1 MADSSQNCPICET
14 SASIMFGSPVNKV
27 DCPRC
32 GQYEQG
38 KPWENVSDIR
48 HRIVL
53 SGWIREQNAVT
64 SVPRITAE
72 HVRRTIQLRVPRFG
86 ERTRRALALIVR
98 KFPFGWTNPVMYGQ
112 LVQDL
117 ELQASSYSATTD
129 DLRMLFK
136 LLEAEGLIQ
145 DKQNIGFVVTAR
157 GLLAAE
163 DMSSTGGPSA
173 QGFVAMSFNASL
185 NDAWTNGFDPGIR
198 SAGFRPIRIDTKD
211 YVGGIADEIMAEIR
225 RSRFVVADYTNQANG
240 VYFEAGFALGLGLTV
255 IPTCHQS
262 EIGALH
268 FDIRH
273 LNTLLW
279 ETPEE
284 LAVKLQNRIRA
295 VIGTGPGLVG
305 QGR

>member
-1 MADSSQNCPICET
+1 MSDSQNCPICDT
-14 SASIMFGSPVNKV
+14 PASIMFGSPVNKV

-53 SGWIREQNAVT
+53 SGWIREQNAVH
-64 SVPRITAE
+64 SVPTITSD
-72 HVRRTIQLRVPRFG
+72 HVRRTMGMRVPRFR
-86 ERTRRALALIVR
+86 ERTRRALSVIVR
-98 KFPFGWTNPVMYGQ
+98 KFPLAWTTPLTYGQ
-112 LVQDL
+112 LGQDL
-117 ELQASSYSATTD
+117 ELRASSYSGSFD

-136 LLEAEGLIQ
+136 LLEAENLIQ
-145 DKQNIGFVVTAR
+145 DKQNIGLLVTAK

-163 DMSSTGGPSA
+163 DMSSSGGPSA
-173 QGFVAMSFNASL
+173 QGFVAMSFDASL

-198 SAGFRPIRIDTKD
+198 SAGFRPLRIDAKD

-225 RSRFVVADYTNQANG
+225 RSRFVVTDYTNQANG

-255 IPTCHQS
+255 IPTCHQD

-279 ETPEE
+279 QTPQE
-284 LAVKLQNRIRA
+284 LEAKLQNRIRA
-295 VIGTGPGLVG
+295 VIGTGPNLIEQPG
-305 QGR
+305 

>member
-1 MADSSQNCPICET
+1 MSESQNCPICDT
-14 SASIMFGSPVNKV
+14 PASIIFGSPVNKV

-53 SGWIREQNAVT
+53 SGWIREQNAVH
-64 SVPRITAE
+64 SVPTITAE
-72 HVRRTIQLRVPRFG
+72 HVRRTNSVRIPRFR
-86 ERTRRALALIVR
+86 ERARRALAVIVR
-98 KFPFGWTNPVMYGQ
+98 KFPFGWTNPVMHGQ

-117 ELQASSYSATTD
+117 ELQASSYSASPD

-136 LLEAEGLIQ
+136 LLEAEHFIQ
-145 DKQNIGFVVTAR
+145 DKQSIGFLVTAK

-163 DMSSTGGPSA
+163 DMSSAGGPSA
-173 QGFVAMSFNASL
+173 QGFVAMSFHTSM

-198 SAGFRPIRIDTKD
+198 SAGFRPLRIDSKD

-225 RSRFVVADYTNQANG
+225 RSRFVVVDYTNQANG

-255 IPTCHQS
+255 IPTCQS
-262 EIGALH
+262 DQIGDLH

-279 ETPEE
+279 QTPDE
-284 LAVKLQNRIRA
+284 LALKLQNRIRA
-295 VIGTGPGLVG
+295 VIGTGPDLVE
-305 QGR
+305 QGG

>member
-1 MADSSQNCPICET
+1 MSESQNCPICDT
-14 SASIMFGSPVNKV
+14 PASIMFGSPVNKV

-53 SGWIREQNAVT
+53 SGWIREQNAVH
-64 SVPRITAE
+64 SVPTITAE
-72 HVRRTIQLRVPRFG
+72 HVRRTMGMRVPGFR
-86 ERTRRALALIVR
+86 ERTRRALAVIVR
-98 KFPFGWTNPVMYGQ
+98 KSPLAWTNPVPYGQ
-112 LVQDL
+112 IVQDL
-117 ELQASSYSATTD
+117 ELRGTSYSGSSD
-129 DLRMLFK
+129 DLRLLFK
-136 LLEAEGLIQ
+136 LLEAEHLIQ
-145 DKQNIGFVVTAR
+145 DKQNIGFLVTAE

-163 DMSSTGGPSA
+163 DMLSAGGPSA
-173 QGFVAMSFNASL
+173 QGFVAMSFDASL
-185 NDAWTNGFDPGIR
+185 NDVWANGFDPGIR
-198 SAGFRPIRIDTKD
+198 STGFRPLRIDAKH

-240 VYFEAGFALGLGLTV
+240 VYFEAGFALGLGFTV
-255 IPTCHQS
+255 IPTCQLDQ
-262 EIGALH
+262 IGDLH

-279 ETPEE
+279 QTPEE

-295 VIGTGPGLVG
+295 VIGAGPDLPEQTG
-305 QGR
+305 